1 MRSVEEGRS
10 SEAGEEVSECNH
22 IIERSNVTA
31 AIFAF
36 RRLHITSDVSLP
48 RPGWRRYLFI

>member
-1 MRSVEEGRS
+1 MRSVEEGMS
-10 SEAGEEVSECNH
+10 SGAGEEVSECHH

-36 RRLHITSDVSLP
+36 WRLHITSDISLP
-48 RPGWRRYLFI
+48 GPGWRRYLFI